1 MLSPIGHGIFLGE
14 DMTTIQN
21 KTPTKSS
28 QVDFGAYQNDLTAQ
42 DTVVIGEL
50 NDAYGGLTG
59 RVRILVEDVE
69 DGRREVRSLDLDN
82 RTVLKSRSNAETLL
96 EELATNRGLGWSEI
110 ARLCRVSVSAVR
122 KWRAGESIS
131 SDHRRALARL
141 AAFLD
146 LLEEIGPI
154 VEPAGWLHM
163 RLLER
168 YTVRAADL
176 YVEGRADDL
185 LEHAQGHLDIND
197 MLDQWNPDWR
207 TATRSDWNILNRP
220 DGERVLIRRE

>member
-1 MLSPIGHGIFLGE
+1 
-14 DMTTIQN
+14 MTTIQN

-110 ARLCRVSVSAVR
+110 ARLCGVSVSAVR

-163 RLLER
+163 RLLEQ
-168 YTVRAADL
+168 YTVMAADL

-207 TATRSDWNILNRP
+207 TATRSDWKILDRP